1 MGTNQVEHL
10 LFDTILLAQPSPA
23 QPSPVQPSPAQ
34 SGRVKMS
41 KIKERKKTHFETEAN
56 GLSETT

>member
-23 QPSPVQPSPAQ
+23 QPSPAQ